1 MLDTS
6 NIPLDE
12 LPEAMYQESMKSF
25 GEAVSRSY
33 SYLDFYFSS
42 LTRYKEALDDIITR
56 KDYISAIQY
65 CNNLLYCLNELNNS
79 TIRLRDL
86 CRIEPKKPGGYFDKT
101 DVKPQVN
108 EPF

>member
-25 GEAVSRSY
+25 GQAVSRSY
-33 SYLDFYFSS
+33 SCLDFYFSA
-42 LTRYKEALDDIITR
+42 LARYKETLDDSISHE
-56 KDYISAIQY
+56 DYTPAIHH

-86 CRIEPKKPGGYFDKT
+86 CKIEPKKPGGYFDKT
-101 DVKPQVN
+101 DVKSQVN
-108 EPF
+108 ELF

>member
-12 LPEAMYQESMKSF
+12 LPEAMHQESMKSF
-25 GEAVSRSY
+25 SEAVSRSY
-33 SYLDFYFSS
+33 SCLDFDFSS
-42 LTRYKEALDDIITR
+42 LTRYKEALDDIMSR
-56 KDYISAIQY
+56 KDYTSAIHY
-65 CNNLLYCLNELNNS
+65 CNDLLYFLNALNNS

-86 CRIEPKKPGGYFDKT
+86 CKIEPKKPGGYFDKNA
-101 DVKPQVN
+101 VKPQVN